1 MGALQQIALHLMQP
15 AIRRSSVAFAMDK
28 QAAQFFELQAESL
41 ARLKQHWGRIVK
53 IKSTSAD
60 AELVFQK
67 LFASIFLSYQSAT
80 GNDYGSGSI
89 GFASDVISS
98 IGSELLKPSSAHGQ
112 ARKLSYLN
120 MTREMPGVYTNTD
133 DTKKV
138 IKHLS
143 ISCLEYE
150 KSTGNETGTF
160 FIGVNIGFLVL
171 LVGSESLGQ
180 MKDELAIAFLREMIN
195 ELNGNHSA
203 SVEMIDFVTT
213 IRKKFLKVGQVI
225 Q

>member
-1 MGALQQIALHLMQP
+1 
-15 AIRRSSVAFAMDK
+15 MDK
-28 QAAQFFELQAESL
+28 QAAQFFELQAVSL

-53 IKSTSAD
+53 IKLTSTD
-60 AELVFQK
+60 VELVFQN

-80 GNDYGSGSI
+80 GNDYGSGSFE
-89 GFASDVISS
+89 FAADVISA
-98 IGSELLKPSSAHGQ
+98 IGSELLKPSITHGQ
-112 ARKLSYLN
+112 AMKLSYLN
-120 MTREMPGVYTNTD
+120 VTREMPGVYTNKD
-133 DTKKV
+133 DTKKT

-150 KSTGNETGTF
+150 QSTGNETGTF

-195 ELNGNHSA
+195 ELNDNHSA